1 MSDMP
6 ELRFIR
12 LRLPEGR
19 DIGTITC
26 PTMTLACIPSGVTI
40 RGIAIEAVD
49 EEQFAEIVEKLSEIF
64 PIELDGEDQG

>member
-1 MSDMP
+1 MP

-26 PTMTLACIPSGVTI
+26 PTMTLACIPHGVTLK
-40 RGIAIEAVD
+40 GIAVEVVD
-49 EEQFAEIVEKLSEIF
+49 EEQFVEIVEKLREIF
-64 PIELDGEDQG
+64 PIEPDAEDQG